1 MKFSK
6 LVTETLQDV
15 LSPQSLQSSSSYL
28 SQSSLSR
35 LSPASS
41 LHRSNLLSAQP
52 LSQSSLSQ
60 SLSATA
66 TPFNPKHQ
74 IIFHNSPTAPPKS
87 QTLTASPPFRQ
98 DFSSSLK
105 TTSDHMSSAKPTKL
119 ITSPT
124 SASSSTDTPQS
135 SQIQFQPPSNIP
147 LPLLSTVTSP
157 CTPTFPSFP
166 TPTTHSLFSAPP
178 STSCHHLVPHPPSK
192 VLPATP
198 DSSLHVAQHVTEE
211 VQISPA
217 VPHVACGLMHLD
229 LLAKTTTKLLLVCIL
244 FLLFLY
250 NFEFLLG
257 LLYFPREVFDI
268 MYQDFSFGFYS
279 LPFKFSGKVLPVIL
293 ILLFFSFILYMPTRL
308 FLSGANKKSFK
319 SKNSVGRKCC
329 QLKVLKVLLMH
340 LFVTLLI
347 NKTTGS
353 DNRHFFFNTLKNENK
368 EEFLTYSTFCTLEQI
383 EKKNIT
389 EATIPGFTIQSSFKQ
404 VWVILQVYS
413 ITVG

>member
-35 LSPASS
+35 LPPPSS

-105 TTSDHMSSAKPTKL
+105 TTSDHMPSAKPTKL

-135 SQIQFQPPSNIP
+135 YQIQFQPPSTIP

-157 CTPTFPSFP
+157 CNPTFPSFP
-166 TPTTHSLFSAPP
+166 TPTTHSSFSAPP
-178 STSCHHLVPHPPSK
+178 SSSCHHLVPHPTSK
-192 VLPATP
+192 ILPE
-198 DSSLHVAQHVTEE
+198 L
-211 VQISPA
+211 QI
-217 VPHVACGLMHLD
+217 
-229 LLAKTTTKLLLVCIL
+229 
-244 FLLFLY
+244 
-250 NFEFLLG
+250 
-257 LLYFPREVFDI
+257 LLYMLR
-268 MYQDFSFGFYS
+268 
-279 LPFKFSGKVLPVIL
+279 
-293 ILLFFSFILYMPTRL
+293 
-308 FLSGANKKSFK
+308 N
-319 SKNSVGRKCC
+319 
-329 QLKVLKVLLMH
+329 
-340 LFVTLLI
+340 TLL
-347 NKTTGS
+347 
-353 DNRHFFFNTLKNENK
+353 
-368 EEFLTYSTFCTLEQI
+368 
-383 EKKNIT
+383 KKYKYHLPYPT
-389 EATIPGFTIQSSFKQ
+389 
-404 VWVILQVYS
+404 
-413 ITVG
+413 